1 MHELEIPYVALAG
14 ANCIGSWKRR
24 QQQQLEIVKLV
35 VENEGKRGIK
45 VQERRVKA

>member
-1 MHELEIPYVALAG
+1 MHELEIPYVALISP
-14 ANCIGSWKRR
+14 CIGSWKRR